1 MNPFWRNLVVTVLV
15 AAAAGAAGG
24 WVGAERAG
32 DRLLNTQP
40 LRQSVQDVV
49 ASGLNLTADQKKEIQ
64 EIEDRYYQKR
74 GFLRNQIAKANMELA
89 DALMADMAFG
99 REAQTAVAH
108 VQEGLGDLQKAT
120 ILYVLEVRDVLTTEQ
135 QKAYD
140 RKVRE
145 ALVSPEP

>member
-1 MNPFWRNLVVTVLV
+1 MSPFWRNIAVTLLV

-32 DRLLNTQP
+32 GHLLNTQP
-40 LRQSVQDVV
+40 LRQSVHDVV
-49 ASGLNLTADQKKEIQ
+49 TSGLTLTVAQKKDIQ
-64 EIEDRYYQKR
+64 DIEDRYFQKR
-74 GFLRNQIAKANMELA
+74 GLLRNQIAKANMELA
-89 DALMADMAFG
+89 DALMTDMSFG
-99 REAQTAVAH
+99 REAQTAVSH

-120 ILYVLEVRDVLTTEQ
+120 ILYVLEVRDVLTPDQ

-145 ALVSPEP
+145 ALVAPEP

>member
-1 MNPFWRNLVVTVLV
+1 MSPFWRNIAVTLLV

-32 DRLLNTQP
+32 GRLLNTQP
-40 LRQSVQDVV
+40 LRQSVHDVV
-49 ASGLNLTADQKKEIQ
+49 TNGLNLTQAQKKDIQ

-74 GFLRNQIAKANMELA
+74 GLLRNQISEANMELA
-89 DALMADMAFG
+89 DALMVDMAFG
-99 REAQTAVAH
+99 REAQTAISH
-108 VQEGLGDLQKAT
+108 VQEGLGELQKAT
-120 ILYVLEVRDVLTTEQ
+120 ILYVLEVRDVLTPDQ

-145 ALVSPEP
+145 ALVAPEP